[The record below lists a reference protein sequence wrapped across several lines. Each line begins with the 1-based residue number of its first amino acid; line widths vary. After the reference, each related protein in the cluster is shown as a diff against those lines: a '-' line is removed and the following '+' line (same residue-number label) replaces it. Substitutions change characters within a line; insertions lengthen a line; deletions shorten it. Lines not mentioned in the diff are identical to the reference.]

1 MLKIKVVQ
9 GGAKKEKPKKGDP
22 LHFGKIFTDHM
33 FLMDYSEGEWR
44 EPRIVPYA
52 PISIDPATMVL
63 HYAQE
68 TFEGLKAYKNGKGE
82 IFLFRPEMNAKRLQ
96 RSNERLCMP
105 LIPVEDFIQAV
116 KELILLD
123 RDWIPTK
130 EGSSLYIRPF
140 CYATEAAVGGHP
152 SKKYTFAIILS
163 PVDNYY
169 DKGLSPVSIKIE
181 ENYVRA
187 VLGGTGG
194 IKCGGNYAGSIL
206 AQNEAKKE
214 GFDQVLWLD
223 GVHRRYIEEVG
234 TMNVFFAFKDEIV
247 TSPCL
252 GSVLPGVTRDS
263 CITLLK
269 DKGYNVNVRPLA
281 VGEMISRLRK
291 GELLESFGTGT
302 AAVISPI
309 DSFGY
314 EGERLEIGDGRTG
327 PISQWLFDTMGGIQR
342 GDLKDPYLWRVKIA

>member
-1 MLKIKVVQ
+1 MLKIDVVY
-9 GGAKKEKPKKGDP
+9 GDKIKEKPIKGSP
-22 LHFGKIFTDHM
+22 LGFGKIFTDHM
-33 FLMDYSEGEWR
+33 FLMDYSDGQWR
-44 EPRIVPYA
+44 NPRIVPYA

-68 TFEGLKAYKNGKGE
+68 TFEGLKAYRNDRGE
-82 IFLFRPEMNAKRLQ
+82 IFLFRPDMNAKRFQ
-96 RSNERLCMP
+96 HSNERLCMP
-105 LIPVEDFIQAV
+105 TIPEEDFVQAV
-116 KELILLD
+116 KELVLLD
-123 RDWIPTK
+123 RDWIPSGK
-130 EGSSLYIRPF
+130 LSSLYIRPF
-140 CYATEAAVGGHP
+140 CYATDAAVGVHP
-152 SKKYTFAIILS
+152 SKKYSFVIILC

-169 DKGLSPVSIKIE
+169 EKGLYPVSIKIE

-206 AQNEAKKE
+206 AQSQAKQE
-214 GFDQVLWLD
+214 GYDQVLWLD

-234 TMNVFFAFKDEIV
+234 TMNVFFVFKDEIV

-269 DKGYNVNVRPLA
+269 DKGSKVNVRPLP
-281 VGEMISRLRK
+281 VDEMISKLKR
-291 GELLESFGTGT
+291 GDLLESFGTGT

-309 DSFGY
+309 GSYGY
-314 EGERLEIGDGRTG
+314 KNERIQIGDGKTG
-327 PISQWLFDTMGGIQR
+327 PISQWLFDTMTGIQK
-342 GDLKDPYLWRVKIA
+342 GDLKDPYGWRVKIA